1 MVINALN
8 SGARGFMADFE
19 DSNSPN
25 WRNMIEGQVNLT
37 DAINGSIEHDEKGK
51 HYELDDG
58 PRRAPRPPPRP
69 PPARGHLHIDDEPV
83 AGAFMDFGLYVHRN
97 AEALLERGWGPY
109 LYIPKLESQ
118 HEAALWRDAFVIA
131 EEALGLDR
139 GTIKATV
146 LIETIPAAFCMDAIL
161 YELRDHA
168 AGLNAGRWDYI
179 FSAIKRFRSR
189 PEFVTPDRSEVTMT
203 VPFMKAYSD
212 LVVKT
217 CHARGAHAMGG
228 MAAVIPSRTDEEA
241 NSKAFESVKARQGAR
256 GGRRLRR
263 HLGRAPGFRAGRDG
277 GVRRGARRAAEPG
290 RASSATTWSRRR
302 RRCSTWHRPP
312 ASAPRRGSAPTS
324 TSGIQYISSWLRGNG
339 AAGIYGLME
348 DAATAE
354 IARGQV
360 WQWIRHEATLDDGR
374 TITPELVRELA
385 TSELERIRSEIGDD
399 EWFERGGPARPVTLA
414 LRARRAE
421 RRLRGVPDAAGVRR
435 AAEARARLGRFLFPG
450 PLGVAELAQ
459 RALALVARRA
469 VQDEDAVQVVHLV
482 LDHPG
487 LEARCLD
494 QARLAL
500 LVERAHAHVHRALH
514 VDDDPGDREAALV
527 ERLLSRSTTRARG
540 SPARSPARRVPPGR
554 RAAAARCRAAAP
566 RGPRRTRRP

>member
-19 DSNSPN
+19 DSNSPY
-25 WRNMIEGQVNLT
+25 WSNMVEGQVNLT
-37 DAINGSIEHDEKGK
+37 DAINGTIEHDEKGK
-51 HYELDDG
+51 HYELGDDPAVLHVR
-58 PRRAPRPPPRP
+58 PR
-69 PPARGHLHIDDEPV
+69 GLHLPEAHLQIDGAPV

-118 HEAALWRDAFVIA
+118 HEAALWRDAFTIA

-139 GTIKATV
+139 GTIRATV

-179 FSAIKRFRSR
+179 FSVIKRFRSR
-189 PEFVTPDRSEVTMT
+189 GEFVMPDRSEVTMT

-241 NSKAFESVKARQGAR
+241 NRKAFDSVKADKEREAQSGFDGTWVAHPDSVAVATEAFDAVLGSQPNQVHRQ
-256 GGRRLRR
+256 
-263 HLGRAPGFRAGRDG
+263 
-277 GVRRGARRAAEPG
+277 
-290 RASSATTWSRRR
+290 
-302 RRCSTWHRPP
+302 RPDVS
-312 ASAPRRGSAPTS
+312 ASADALLDVASTPGSRTEEGLRS
-324 TSGIQYISSWLRGNG
+324 NVNVGIQYISSWLRGNG
-339 AAGIYGLME
+339 AAAIYGLME

-360 WQWIRHEATLDDGR
+360 WHWVHHEAKLDDGR
-374 TITPELVRELA
+374 TVTPELVRELA

-399 EWFERGGPARPVTLA
+399 EWFEKEGRP
-414 LRARRAE
+414 
-421 RRLRGVPDAAGVRR
+421 D
-435 AAEARARLGRFLFPG
+435 
-450 PLGVAELAQ
+450 
-459 RALALVARRA
+459 
-469 VQDEDAVQVVHLV
+469 
-482 LDHPG
+482 
-487 LEARCLD
+487 
-494 QARLAL
+494 
-500 LVERAHAHVHRALH
+500 
-514 VDDDPGDREAALV
+514 
-527 ERLLSRSTTRARG
+527 LSRSLFERVALSDDFVEFLTL
-540 SPARSPARRVPPGR
+540 PAYEELRRLEG
-554 RAAAARCRAAAP
+554 
-566 RGPRRTRRP
+566 